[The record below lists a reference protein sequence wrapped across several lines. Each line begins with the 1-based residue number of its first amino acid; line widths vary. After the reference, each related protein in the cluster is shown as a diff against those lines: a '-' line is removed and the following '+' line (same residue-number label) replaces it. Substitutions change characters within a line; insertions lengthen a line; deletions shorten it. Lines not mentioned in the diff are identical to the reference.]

1 MRYTH
6 VFHLYKIFSS
16 FTASEI
22 LWMALFSPIYPQVD
36 SVLGDGLPTIEDVK
50 KLKYTTR
57 VINEVRN

>member
-1 MRYTH
+1 MFFTSKMFFLHCFQKFMNDY
-6 VFHLYKIFSS
+6 FHPNYLQ
-16 FTASEI
+16 A
-22 LWMALFSPIYPQVD
+22 D